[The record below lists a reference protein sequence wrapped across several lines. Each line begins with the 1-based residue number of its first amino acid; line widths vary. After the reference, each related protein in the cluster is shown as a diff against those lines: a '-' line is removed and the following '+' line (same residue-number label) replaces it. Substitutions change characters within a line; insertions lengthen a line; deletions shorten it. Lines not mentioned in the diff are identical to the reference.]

1 MELLALLT
9 VLLLAHA
16 AAYLA
21 LQAVWR
27 RRRARCY
34 LLDYAC
40 HKPSDDRKV
49 STETAGAVIERNK
62 RLGLSEY
69 RFLLKVVVNSGI
81 GEHTYGPRN
90 VLEGREE
97 RPAHADALGE
107 MDDFFAD
114 AVAAVLAKTGVVPRD
129 VDLLVLNVG
138 SFSPAPSLASRIVR
152 RFGMREDVAAYNL
165 SGMGCSAGLIAVD
178 VARNVM
184 LARARRGAATTMAL
198 LVTSESCAPNWYVG
212 TDKSM
217 MLGNCLFR
225 CGGAAA
231 LLTND
236 PAFRSR
242 AKMELRCL
250 VRANIAAH
258 DDAHAAAVHRED
270 ADGRLGVSLS
280 KALPKAAVRAF
291 TDNLQR
297 LAPRILP
304 ASELARFASRLL
316 LRKLGLYL
324 LRRRN
329 YKAAAADGPAP
340 PNKQV
345 IDFKTGV
352 DHFCLHPGGTA
363 VIEAVRK
370 SLGLTAHDVEP
381 ARMTLHRW
389 GNTSASS
396 LWYVLSYMEAKRRL
410 RRGDRVLMVTFG
422 SGFKCNSCYWEVSRD
437 LDDAGAWEDCIH
449 EYPPETLVNPYMD
462 KFGWVN
468 DIQGQGGGFVF

>member
-21 LQAVWR
+21 WQAVSR
-27 RRRARCY
+27 RRRACCY

-49 STETAGAVIERNK
+49 TTEMAGAVIERNK
-62 RLGLSEY
+62 RLGFSEY
-69 RFLLKVVVNSGI
+69 RFLLKVIVNSGI
-81 GEHTYGPRN
+81 GEHTYCPRN

-97 RPAHADALGE
+97 RPTLDDALEE

-114 AVAAVLAKTGVVPRD
+114 AVAGVLARTGVAARD
-129 VDLLVLNVG
+129 VDLVVLNVG
-138 SFSPAPSLASRIVR
+138 SFSPEPSLVSRIVR
-152 RFGMREDVAAYNL
+152 RFGMREDVMAYNL

-178 VARNVM
+178 LARNVM
-184 LARARRGAATTMAL
+184 LTRPRTMAL
-198 LVTSESCAPNWYVG
+198 VVTSESCAPNWYVG

-250 VRANIAAH
+250 VRANIGAH

-291 TDNLQR
+291 TENLQR

-304 ASELARFASRLL
+304 ARELARFASRRL
-316 LRKLGLYL
+316 LRKL
-324 LRRRN
+324 LRR
-329 YKAAAADGPAP
+329 KAAKGEGP
-340 PNKQV
+340 K

-370 SLGLTAHDVEP
+370 SLGLIAYDVEP

-410 RRGDRVLMVTFG
+410 KRGDRVLMVTFG

-437 LDDAGAWEDCIH
+437 LGDAGAWEDCID

>member
-21 LQAVWR
+21 WQAVSR

-49 STETAGAVIERNK
+49 TTETAGAVIERNK

-69 RFLLKVVVNSGI
+69 RFLLKVIVNSGI
-81 GEHTYGPRN
+81 GEHTYCPRN

-97 RPAHADALGE
+97 RPTLADALEE

-114 AVAAVLAKTGVVPRD
+114 AVAAVLAKTGVAARD
-129 VDLLVLNVG
+129 VDLVVLNVG
-138 SFSPAPSLASRIVR
+138 SFAPEPSLVSRIVR
-152 RFGMREDVAAYNL
+152 HFGMREDVMAYNL

-178 VARNVM
+178 LARNVM
-184 LARARRGAATTMAL
+184 LTRPRTMAL

-236 PAFRSR
+236 PAFRDR

-250 VRANIAAH
+250 VRANIGAH

-291 TDNLQR
+291 TENLQR

-304 ASELARFASRLL
+304 ARELARFASRLL
-316 LRKLGLYL
+316 IRKL
-324 LRRRN
+324 LRR
-329 YKAAAADGPAP
+329 KAAAKGEGP
-340 PNKQV
+340 K
-345 IDFKTGV
+345 IDFRTGV

-370 SLGLTAHDVEP
+370 SLGLSAHDVEP

-410 RRGDRVLMVTFG
+410 KRGDRVLMVTFG

-437 LDDAGAWEDCIH
+437 LADAGAWEDCID

-468 DIQGQGGGFVF
+468 DVQGQGGGFVF

>member
-16 AAYLA
+16 VAYLA
-21 LQAVWR
+21 WQAVSR
-27 RRRARCY
+27 RRRACCY

-49 STETAGAVIERNK
+49 TTEMAGDVIERNK
-62 RLGLSEY
+62 RLGLPEY
-69 RFLLKVVVNSGI
+69 RFLLKVIVNSGI
-81 GEHTYGPRN
+81 GEHTYCPRN
-90 VLEGREE
+90 VLQGREE
-97 RPAHADALGE
+97 SPTHDDALEE
-107 MDDFFAD
+107 MDDFFTD
-114 AVAAVLAKTGVVPRD
+114 AVAGVLAKTGVRARD
-129 VDLLVLNVG
+129 VDLVVLNVG
-138 SFSPAPSLASRIVR
+138 SFSPAPSLVSRLVH
-152 RFGMREDVAAYNL
+152 RFGMREDVMAYNL

-178 VARNVM
+178 LARNVM
-184 LARARRGAATTMAL
+184 LTRPRTTMAL
-198 LVTSESCAPNWYVG
+198 VVTSESCTPNWYVG

-236 PAFRSR
+236 PAFRGL

-250 VRANIAAH
+250 VRANIGAH

-291 TDNLQR
+291 TENLQR

-304 ASELARFASRLL
+304 ARELARFVSRLL
-316 LRKLGLYL
+316 LRKLL
-324 LRRRN
+324 LGPRN
-329 YKAAAADGPAP
+329 NSKAEGGGSSP
-340 PNKQV
+340 K

-410 RRGDRVLMVTFG
+410 KRGDRVLMVTFG
-422 SGFKCNSCYWEVSRD
+422 SGFKCNSCYWEVTRD
-437 LDDAGAWEDCIH
+437 LADAGAWEDCID

-462 KFGWVN
+462 KFGWLN
-468 DIQGQGGGFVF
+468 DLQGQGSGFIF

>member
-1 MELLALLT
+1 MEQQ
-9 VLLLAHA
+9 LLLP
-16 AAYLA
+16 L
-21 LQAVWR
+21 LIAVQVVAVVTWRVVSR
-27 RRRARCY
+27 RRRERCY

-49 STETAGAVIERNK
+49 TTETAGAVIERNK

-69 RFLLKVVVNSGI
+69 RFLLKVIVNSGI
-81 GEHTYGPRN
+81 GEETYCPRN
-90 VLEGREE
+90 VLDGRED
-97 RPAHADALGE
+97 RPTHADALEE
-107 MDDFFAD
+107 MDDFFHD
-114 AVAAVLAKTGVVPRD
+114 AVSSVFHKTQVNPCS
-129 VDLLVLNVG
+129 VDLVVLNVG
-138 SFSPAPSLASRIVR
+138 SFSPAPSLVSRIVG
-152 RFGMREDVAAYNL
+152 RFGMREDVMAYNL
-165 SGMGCSAGLIAVD
+165 SGMGCSAGLVAVD
-178 VARNVM
+178 LARNVM
-184 LARARRGAATTMAL
+184 LTRPNTMAL
-198 LVTSESCAPNWYVG
+198 VVTSESCAPNWYTG

-225 CGGAAA
+225 SGGAAV

-236 PAFRSR
+236 PKFRSK

-250 VRANIAAH
+250 VRANIAAN

-270 ADGRLGVSLS
+270 DDGRLGVSLS

-291 TDNLQR
+291 TENLQR

-304 ASELARFASRLL
+304 ATELARFAAQ
-316 LRKLGLYL
+316 L
-324 LRRRN
+324 LRRKLLLFHFQFLFFN
-329 YKAAAADGPAP
+329 NNNNN
-340 PNKQV
+340 NKQPSNNNNNNNNK

-410 RRGDRVLMVTFG
+410 NKGDRVLMVTFG
-422 SGFKCNSCYWEVSRD
+422 SGFKCNSSYWEVIRD
-437 LDDAGAWEDCIH
+437 LHDAGAWEDCIH
-449 EYPPETLVNPYMD
+449 NYPPDNMVNPYMD

-468 DIQGQGGGFVF
+468 DVDGQGGGFVF

>member
-16 AAYLA
+16 ASFLA
-21 LQAVWR
+21 WRAVSR
-27 RRRARCY
+27 RRRSRCY
-34 LLDYAC
+34 LVDYVC

-49 STETAGAVIERNK
+49 TTEMAGAVIERNK

-69 RFLLKVVVNSGI
+69 RFLLKVIVNSGI
-81 GEHTYGPRN
+81 GEHTYCPCN
-90 VLEGREE
+90 VLDGREE
-97 RPAHADALGE
+97 SPTHDDALAE
-107 MDDFFAD
+107 MDDFFHD
-114 AVAAVLAKTGVVPRD
+114 AVAAVLTKSGVAPRD
-129 VDLLVLNVG
+129 VDLVVLNVG
-138 SFSPAPSLASRIVR
+138 SFSPAPSLVSRIVR
-152 RFGMREDVAAYNL
+152 CFGMREDVMAYNL
-165 SGMGCSAGLIAVD
+165 TGMGCSAGLIAVD
-178 VARNVM
+178 LARNVM
-184 LARARRGAATTMAL
+184 LTRRRSTMAL
-198 LVTSESCAPNWYVG
+198 VVTSESCAPNWYTG

-236 PAFRSR
+236 PAFRGR

-250 VRANIAAH
+250 VRANIGAH

-291 TDNLQR
+291 TENLQR

-304 ASELARFASRLL
+304 AGELARFAGRLL
-316 LRKLGLYL
+316 LRKL
-324 LRRRN
+324 LRRKQQA
-329 YKAAAADGPAP
+329 KAGEGPKI
-340 PNKQV
+340 N
-345 IDFKTGV
+345 FKTGV
-352 DHFCLHPGGTA
+352 EHFCLHPGGTA

-370 SLGLTAHDVEP
+370 SLGLTGHDVEP

-410 RRGDRVLMVTFG
+410 KRGDRVLMVTFG
-422 SGFKCNSCYWEVSRD
+422 SGFKCNSCYWEVTRD
-437 LDDAGAWEDCIH
+437 LADAGAWEDCID

>member
-1 MELLALLT
+1 MEMELLPLLT
-9 VLLLAHA
+9 ALLLAHA

-21 LQAVWR
+21 WQAASR
-27 RRRARCY
+27 RRRSRCY

-49 STETAGAVIERNK
+49 TTEAAGAVIERNK
-62 RLGLSEY
+62 RLGLSDY
-69 RFLLKVVVNSGI
+69 RFLLKVIVNSGI
-81 GEHTYGPRN
+81 GEHTYCPRN

-97 RPAHADALGE
+97 SPTHADALEE

-114 AVAAVLAKTGVVPRD
+114 AVAAVLSRTGVPARA
-129 VDLLVLNVG
+129 VDLVVLNVG
-138 SFSPAPSLASRIVR
+138 SFSPAPSLVSRLVR
-152 RFGMREDVAAYNL
+152 RFGMREDVGAYNL
-165 SGMGCSAGLIAVD
+165 SGMGCSAGLVAVD
-178 VARNVM
+178 LARNVM
-184 LARARRGAATTMAL
+184 LTRPRTTAL
-198 LVTSESCAPNWYVG
+198 VVTSESCAPNWYVG

-236 PAFRSR
+236 PALRHR

-250 VRANIAAH
+250 VRANIAAN

-270 ADGRLGVSLS
+270 ADGRLGVCLS

-291 TDNLQR
+291 TENLQR

-304 ASELARFASRLL
+304 ARELARFASRLL
-316 LRKLGLYL
+316 LRKLL
-324 LRRRN
+324 LHKKPN
-329 YKAAAADGPAP
+329 KAAAAAAEGGGGP
-340 PNKQV
+340 K
-345 IDFKTGV
+345 IDFTTGV

-370 SLGLTAHDVEP
+370 SLGLSAQHVEP

-410 RRGDRVLMVTFG
+410 KRGDRVLMVTFG
-422 SGFKCNSCYWEVSRD
+422 SGFKCNSCYWEVTRD
-437 LDDAGAWEDCIH
+437 LADGGAWEDCIDQ
-449 EYPPETLVNPYMD
+449 YPPETLGNPYTD

-468 DIQGQGGGFVF
+468 DVQPGQGGGFFF

>member
-1 MELLALLT
+1 MELLPLLT

-21 LQAVWR
+21 WQAMAR
-27 RRRARCY
+27 ARRARCY
-34 LLDYAC
+34 LLDFAC

-49 STETAGAVIERNK
+49 TTEMAGAVIERNK
-62 RLGLSEY
+62 RLGMPDY
-69 RFLLKVVVNSGI
+69 RFLLKVIVNSGI
-81 GEHTYGPRN
+81 GEHTYCPRN
-90 VLEGREE
+90 VLDGREE
-97 RPAHADALGE
+97 CATHYDALEE
-107 MDDFFAD
+107 MDAFFDD
-114 AVAAVLAKTGVVPRD
+114 AVRAVFEKTGVSPRD
-129 VDLLVLNVG
+129 VDLVVLNVG
-138 SFSPAPSLASRIVR
+138 SFSPAPSLAARVVA
-152 RFGMREDVAAYNL
+152 RFGMREDVQAYNL
-165 SGMGCSAGLIAVD
+165 SGMGCSAGLVSVD
-178 VARNVM
+178 LARQVM
-184 LARARRGAATTMAL
+184 LTRPRTMAL
-198 LVTSESCAPNWYVG
+198 VVTSESCAPNWYNG

-236 PAFRSR
+236 PAYRSR

-250 VRANIAAH
+250 VRAHIGAH
-258 DDAHAAAVHRED
+258 DDAHAAAVHCED

-291 TDNLQR
+291 SENLQR

-304 ASELARFASRLL
+304 AAELARFTVRLL
-316 LRKLGLYL
+316 ARKLM
-324 LRRRN
+324 RR
-329 YKAAAADGPAP
+329 KLKFEGPKI
-340 PNKQV
+340 N
-345 IDFKTGV
+345 FKTGV

-370 SLGLTAHDVEP
+370 NLGLNSYDVEP
-381 ARMTLHRW
+381 ATMTLHRW

-410 RRGDRVLMVTFG
+410 KAGDRVLMVTFG
-422 SGFKCNSCYWEVSRD
+422 SGFKCNSCYWEVSKD
-437 LDDAGAWEDCIH
+437 LDDAGAWEDCIDD
-449 EYPPETLVNPYMD
+449 YPPETMVNPYTE

-468 DIQGQGGGFVF
+468 DLQGQGGAFPF

>member
-1 MELLALLT
+1 MEVLAVVT
-9 VLLLAHA
+9 ALLLAHTL
-16 AAYLA
+16 AYLA
-21 LQAVWR
+21 WQVLSR
-27 RRRARCY
+27 RRRSRCY
-34 LLDYAC
+34 LLEYAC
-40 HKPSDDRKV
+40 HRPSDDRKV
-49 STETAGAVIERNK
+49 TTEMAGAVIERNK
-62 RLGLSEY
+62 RLGISEY
-69 RFLLKVVVNSGI
+69 KFLLKVIVNSGI
-81 GEHTYGPRN
+81 GEHTYCPRN
-90 VLEGREE
+90 VLQGREE
-97 RPAHADALGE
+97 TPTHADALDE
-107 MDDFFAD
+107 MDDFFSG
-114 AVAAVLAKTGVVPRD
+114 AVADVLSRAGVSATD
-129 VDLLVLNVG
+129 VDLVVLNVG
-138 SFSPAPSLASRIVR
+138 SFSPEPSLVSRLVH
-152 RFGMREDVAAYNL
+152 RFGFREDVVAYNL

-178 VARNVM
+178 LARNAM
-184 LARARRGAATTMAL
+184 ATRTSTSTMAL
-198 LVTSESCAPNWYVG
+198 VVTSESCAPNWYVG

-236 PAFRSR
+236 PALRRR

-250 VRANIAAH
+250 VRANIAAS

-304 ASELARFASRLL
+304 AGELARFAVRHLL
-316 LRKLGLYL
+316 LRKLL
-324 LRRRN
+324 LFRRSTN
-329 YKAAAADGPAP
+329 KAQAQP
-340 PNKQV
+340 K

-370 SLGLTAHDVEP
+370 SLGLTEHDVEP

-396 LWYVLSYMEAKRRL
+396 LWYVLGYMEAKRRL
-410 RRGDRVLMVTFG
+410 KRGDRVLMVTFG
-422 SGFKCNSCYWEVSRD
+422 SGFKCNSAYWEVCRD
-437 LDDAGAWEDCIH
+437 LADADAGAWDDCIH
-449 EYPPETLVNPYMD
+449 QYPPETLVNPYMD

-468 DIQGQGGGFVF
+468 DVQGQGGGFVF

>member
-1 MELLALLT
+1 MMELLQLLT
-9 VLLLAHA
+9 ALLLAHA
-16 AAYLA
+16 AAWLVW
-21 LQAVWR
+21 QAVER

-34 LLDYAC
+34 LVDYAC

-49 STETAGAVIERNK
+49 TTEHAGAIIERNK
-62 RLGLSEY
+62 RLGLPEY
-69 RFLLKVVVNSGI
+69 RFLLKVIVNSGI
-81 GEHTYGPRN
+81 GEHTYSPRN
-90 VLEGREE
+90 VLDGREE
-97 RPAHADALGE
+97 CPTHQDSLDE
-107 MDDFFAD
+107 MDDFFDD
-114 AVAAVLAKTGVVPRD
+114 AVAAVFAKTGVAPRD
-129 VDLLVLNVG
+129 VDLVVLNVG
-138 SFSPAPSLASRIVR
+138 SFAPEPSLATRVVH
-152 RFGMREDVAAYNL
+152 RFGMRDDVMAYNL
-165 SGMGCSAGLIAVD
+165 SGMGCSAGLVSVD
-178 VARNVM
+178 LARNVM
-184 LARARRGAATTMAL
+184 LTRPRTMAL
-198 LVTSESCAPNWYVG
+198 VLTSESCAPNWYTG

-250 VRANIAAH
+250 VRAHIGAQ

-291 TDNLQR
+291 TENLQR

-304 ASELARFASRLL
+304 AGELSRFAVRLL
-316 LRKLGLYL
+316 LRKL
-324 LRRRN
+324 LRRKSAG
-329 YKAAAADGPAP
+329 KATEGPKI
-340 PNKQV
+340 N
-345 IDFKTGV
+345 FKTGV

-370 SLGLTAHDVEP
+370 SLGLNSYDVEP
-381 ARMTLHRW
+381 ATMTLHRW

-396 LWYVLSYMEAKRRL
+396 LWYVLAYMEAKRRL
-410 RRGDRVLMVTFG
+410 KAGDRVLMVTFG
-422 SGFKCNSCYWEVSRD
+422 SGFKCNSCYWEVTKD
-437 LDDAGAWEDCIH
+437 LTDAGAWEDCIAD
-449 EYPPETLVNPYMD
+449 YPPENMVNPYME

-468 DIQGQGGGFVF
+468 DLPSQGQGGAFPFF

>member
-1 MELLALLT
+1 MEVLAVVT

-16 AAYLA
+16 AAYVA
-21 LQAVWR
+21 WQAAAR

-34 LLDYAC
+34 LVEYAC
-40 HKPSDDRKV
+40 HKPSEERKV
-49 STETAGAVIERNK
+49 TTEMAGAVIERNK
-62 RLGLSEY
+62 RLGLPEY
-69 RFLLKVVVNSGI
+69 RFLLKVIVNSGI
-81 GEHTYGPRN
+81 GEHTYCPRN
-90 VLEGREE
+90 VLHGREDC
-97 RPAHADALGE
+97 PTHADALDE

-114 AVAAVLAKTGVVPRD
+114 AVAAVLARSGVPARRL
-129 VDLLVLNVG
+129 DLVVLNVG
-138 SFSPAPSLASRIVR
+138 SFSPAPSLVSRLVR

-165 SGMGCSAGLIAVD
+165 SGMGCSAGLVAVD
-178 VARNVM
+178 
-184 LARARRGAATTMAL
+184 LARAAMRTRPRAMAL
-198 LVTSESCAPNWYVG
+198 VVTSESCAPNWYTG

-236 PAFRSR
+236 PAFRGR

-291 TDNLQR
+291 TENLQR

-304 ASELARFASRLL
+304 AGELARFAGRLL
-316 LRKLGLYL
+316 LRKL
-324 LRRRN
+324 RRKAA
-329 YKAAAADGPAP
+329 KAAAEGPKI
-340 PNKQV
+340 N
-345 IDFKTGV
+345 FKAGV

-410 RRGDRVLMVTFG
+410 KRGDRVLMLTFG
-422 SGFKCNSCYWEVSRD
+422 SGFKCNSAYWEVTRD
-437 LDDAGAWEDCIH
+437 LADAGAWEDCIDG
-449 EYPPETLVNPYMD
+449 YPPETLVNPYMD

-468 DIQGQGGGFVF
+468 DVEGHGGGFTF

>member
-1 MELLALLT
+1 MAELLALLT
-9 VLLLAHA
+9 ALLVACVA
-16 AAYLA
+16 W
-21 LQAVWR
+21 QAVSR

-49 STETAGAVIERNK
+49 TTEMAGAVIERNK
-62 RLGLSEY
+62 RLGLTEY
-69 RFLLKVVVNSGI
+69 RFLLKVIVNSGI
-81 GEHTYGPRN
+81 GEHTYCPRN

-97 RPAHADALGE
+97 APTHADALDE

-114 AVAAVLAKTGVVPRD
+114 AVAAVLARTGVRGRD
-129 VDLLVLNVG
+129 VDLVVLNVG
-138 SFSPAPSLASRIVR
+138 SFSPSPSLVSRVVR
-152 RFGMREDVAAYNL
+152 RFGMRDDVMAYNL

-178 VARNVM
+178 LARNVM
-184 LARARRGAATTMAL
+184 LTRPRTMAL
-198 LVTSESCAPNWYVG
+198 VVTSESCAPNWYTG

-236 PAFRSR
+236 PAFRAR

-250 VRANIAAH
+250 VRANIGAH

-291 TDNLQR
+291 TENLQR

-304 ASELARFASRLL
+304 AGELARFAAKLL
-316 LRKLGLYL
+316 LRKL
-324 LRRRN
+324 LRR
-329 YKAAAADGPAP
+329 KVKGEGPKI
-340 PNKQV
+340 N
-345 IDFKTGV
+345 FKTGV

-370 SLGLTAHDVEP
+370 SLGLTGHDVEP

-410 RRGDRVLMVTFG
+410 KRGDRVLMVTFG
-422 SGFKCNSCYWEVSRD
+422 SGFKCNSCYWEVTRD
-437 LDDAGAWEDCIH
+437 LADAGAWEDCID

>member
-9 VLLLAHA
+9 ALLLAHA

-21 LQAVWR
+21 WQAVSR
-27 RRRARCY
+27 RRRSRCY

-49 STETAGAVIERNK
+49 TTETAGAVIERNK

-69 RFLLKVVVNSGI
+69 RFLLKVIVNSGI
-81 GEHTYGPRN
+81 GEHTYCPRN

-97 RPAHADALGE
+97 TPTHADSLEE

-114 AVAAVLAKTGVVPRD
+114 AVAAVLSRTGVPARD
-129 VDLLVLNVG
+129 VDLVVLNVG
-138 SFSPAPSLASRIVR
+138 SFSPEPSLVSRLVR
-152 RFGMREDVAAYNL
+152 RFGMREDVMAYNL

-178 VARNVM
+178 LARNVM
-184 LARARRGAATTMAL
+184 LTRPRTVAL
-198 LVTSESCAPNWYVG
+198 VVTSESCAPNWYVG

-236 PAFRSR
+236 PALRHR

-304 ASELARFASRLL
+304 ARELARFASRLL
-316 LRKLGLYL
+316 LRKLLKKP
-324 LRRRN
+324 
-329 YKAAAADGPAP
+329 KAAGAGEGP
-340 PNKQV
+340 K
-345 IDFKTGV
+345 IDFTTGV

-370 SLGLTAHDVEP
+370 SLGLTAHHVEP

-410 RRGDRVLMVTFG
+410 KRGDRVLMVTFG

-437 LDDAGAWEDCIH
+437 LADAGAWEDCIDQ
-449 EYPPETLVNPYMD
+449 YPPETLVNPYMD

>member
-1 MELLALLT
+1 MALLALLT

-21 LQAVWR
+21 WRAASR

-49 STETAGAVIERNK
+49 TTEMAGAVIERNK

-69 RFLLKVVVNSGI
+69 RFLLKVIVNSGI
-81 GEHTYGPRN
+81 GEHTYCPRN
-90 VLEGREE
+90 VLDCREE
-97 RPAHADALGE
+97 CPTHDDALEE
-107 MDDFFAD
+107 MDDFFDD
-114 AVAAVLAKTGVVPRD
+114 AVAAVLAKTGVKPRD
-129 VDLLVLNVG
+129 VDLVVLNVG
-138 SFSPAPSLASRIVR
+138 SFSPEPSLVSRIVR
-152 RFGMREDVAAYNL
+152 RFGMREDVMAYNL

-178 VARNVM
+178 LARNVM
-184 LARARRGAATTMAL
+184 LTRPRTMAL
-198 LVTSESCAPNWYVG
+198 VVTSESCAPNWYTG

-236 PAFRSR
+236 PAFCGR

-250 VRANIAAH
+250 VRANIGAH

-291 TDNLQR
+291 TKNLQR

-304 ASELARFASRLL
+304 VRELARFAARRLL
-316 LRKLGLYL
+316 RNL
-324 LRRRN
+324 LRR
-329 YKAAAADGPAP
+329 KVKVEGPKI
-340 PNKQV
+340 N
-345 IDFKTGV
+345 FKTGV

-370 SLGLTAHDVEP
+370 SLGLSIHDVEP

-410 RRGDRVLMVTFG
+410 KRGDRVLMVTFG

-437 LDDAGAWEDCIH
+437 LADAGAWEDCID

-462 KFGWVN
+462 MFGWVN
-468 DIQGQGGGFVF
+468 DVQGQGGGFVF

>member
-1 MELLALLT
+1 MELLAVVT
-9 VLLLAHA
+9 ALLLAHA
-16 AAYLA
+16 LAYLA
-21 LQAVWR
+21 WQAASR
-27 RRRARCY
+27 RRRSRCY

-49 STETAGAVIERNK
+49 TTETAGAVIERNK

-69 RFLLKVVVNSGI
+69 RFLLKVIVNSGI
-81 GEHTYGPRN
+81 GEHTYCPRN

-97 RPAHADALGE
+97 RPTLADALDE
-107 MDDFFAD
+107 MDAFFSD
-114 AVAAVLAKTGVVPRD
+114 AVASVLSKSNVDPLA
-129 VDLLVLNVG
+129 VDLVVLNVG
-138 SFSPAPSLASRIVR
+138 SFSPAPSLVSRLVA
-152 RFGMREDVAAYNL
+152 RFGLRDDVMAYNL

-184 LARARRGAATTMAL
+184 LTRPRTMAL
-198 LVTSESCAPNWYVG
+198 VVTSESCAPNWYMG

-236 PAFRSR
+236 PAFRNR

-250 VRANIAAH
+250 VRANIGAH

-291 TDNLQR
+291 TENLQR

-304 ASELARFASRLL
+304 AGELARFAARLL
-316 LRKLGLYL
+316 LRKL
-324 LRRRN
+324 LRR
-329 YKAAAADGPAP
+329 KGKEEGP
-340 PNKQV
+340 K

-370 SLGLTAHDVEP
+370 SLGLSGHDVEP

-410 RRGDRVLMVTFG
+410 KRGDRVLMVTFG
-422 SGFKCNSCYWEVSRD
+422 SGFKCNSCYWEVTRD
-437 LDDAGAWEDCIH
+437 LEDAGAWEDCIDQ
-449 EYPPETLVNPYMD
+449 YPPETLVNPYMD

>member
-1 MELLALLT
+1 MELLAVVT
-9 VLLLAHA
+9 ALLLVHA
-16 AAYLA
+16 LAYLGW
-21 LQAVWR
+21 QAISR
-27 RRRARCY
+27 RRLSRCF
-34 LLDYAC
+34 LVDYAC

-49 STETAGAVIERNK
+49 TTETAGAVIERNK

-69 RFLLKVVVNSGI
+69 RFLLKVIVNSGI
-81 GEHTYGPRN
+81 GEHTYCPRN

-97 RPAHADALGE
+97 SPTLSDALDE
-107 MDDFFAD
+107 MDAFFAD
-114 AVAAVLAKTGVVPRD
+114 AVASVLAKSNVHPQD
-129 VDLLVLNVG
+129 IDLVVLNVG
-138 SFSPAPSLASRIVR
+138 SFSPAPSLVSRLVS
-152 RFGMREDVAAYNL
+152 RFGFRDDVLAYNL

-184 LARARRGAATTMAL
+184 LARAAGAGTTTMAL
-198 LVTSESCAPNWYVG
+198 VVTSESCAPNWYMG

-236 PAFRSR
+236 PAFRHR

-250 VRANIAAH
+250 VRANIGAH
-258 DDAHAAAVHRED
+258 DEAHAAAVHRED
-270 ADGRLGVSLS
+270 ADGRLGVCLS

-291 TDNLQR
+291 TENLQR

-304 ASELARFASRLL
+304 ASELARFAAGLL
-316 LRKLGLYL
+316 LRKL
-324 LRRRN
+324 RRRKPVAAAA
-329 YKAAAADGPAP
+329 KAAAEQGSSP
-340 PNKQV
+340 K

-370 SLGLTAHDVEP
+370 SLGLSEHDVEP

-437 LDDAGAWEDCIH
+437 LDDAGAWEDCIDQ
-449 EYPPETLVNPYMD
+449 YPPETLVNPYME

>member
-21 LQAVWR
+21 WQAVSR

-49 STETAGAVIERNK
+49 TTETAGAVIERNK

-69 RFLLKVVVNSGI
+69 RFLLKVIVNSGI
-81 GEHTYGPRN
+81 GEHTYCPRN

-97 RPAHADALGE
+97 RPTLADALEE

-114 AVAAVLAKTGVVPRD
+114 AVAAVLAKTGVAARD
-129 VDLLVLNVG
+129 VDLVVLNVG
-138 SFSPAPSLASRIVR
+138 SFAPEPSLVSRIVR
-152 RFGMREDVAAYNL
+152 RFGMREDVMAYNL

-178 VARNVM
+178 LARNVM
-184 LARARRGAATTMAL
+184 LTRPRTMAL

-236 PAFRSR
+236 PAFRAR

-250 VRANIAAH
+250 VRANIGAH

-280 KALPKAAVRAF
+280 KTLPKAAVRAF
-291 TDNLQR
+291 TENLQR

-304 ASELARFASRLL
+304 ARELARFASRLL
-316 LRKLGLYL
+316 IRKL
-324 LRRRN
+324 LRR
-329 YKAAAADGPAP
+329 KAAAKGEGP
-340 PNKQV
+340 K
-345 IDFKTGV
+345 IDFRTGV

-370 SLGLTAHDVEP
+370 SLGLSAHDVEP

-410 RRGDRVLMVTFG
+410 KRGDRVLMVTFG

-437 LDDAGAWEDCIH
+437 LADAGAWEDCID

-468 DIQGQGGGFVF
+468 DVQGQGGGFVF

>member
-9 VLLLAHA
+9 LLLLAHT

-21 LQAVWR
+21 WRAVSR

-40 HKPSDDRKV
+40 HRPSDDRKV
-49 STETAGAVIERNK
+49 TTEMAGAVIERNK

-69 RFLLKVVVNSGI
+69 RFLLKVIVNSGI
-81 GEHTYGPRN
+81 GEHTYCPRN
-90 VLEGREE
+90 VIEGREE
-97 RPAHADALGE
+97 SPTHGDALEE
-107 MDDFFAD
+107 MDDFFGD
-114 AVAAVLAKTGVVPRD
+114 AVAAVLARTGVAPRD
-129 VDLLVLNVG
+129 VDLIILNVG
-138 SFSPAPSLASRIVR
+138 SFSPAPSLVSRIVR
-152 RFGMREDVAAYNL
+152 RFDMREDVMAYNL

-178 VARNVM
+178 LARNVM
-184 LARARRGAATTMAL
+184 LTRPRTMAL
-198 LVTSESCAPNWYVG
+198 VVTSESCAPNWYTG

-225 CGGAAA
+225 SGGAAA
-231 LLTND
+231 LITND
-236 PAFRSR
+236 PAFRGR

-250 VRANIAAH
+250 VRANIGAH

-280 KALPKAAVRAF
+280 KALPKAALRAF
-291 TDNLQR
+291 TENLQR

-304 ASELARFASRLL
+304 AGELARFAARLL
-316 LRKLGLYL
+316 LRKL
-324 LRRRN
+324 LRR
-329 YKAAAADGPAP
+329 KVKGEGPKI
-340 PNKQV
+340 N
-345 IDFKTGV
+345 FKTGV

-370 SLGLTAHDVEP
+370 SLGLSGHDVEP

-410 RRGDRVLMVTFG
+410 KRGDRVLMVTFG

-437 LDDAGAWEDCIH
+437 LADAGAWEDCID

-468 DIQGQGGGFVF
+468 DVQGQGGGFVF

>member
-21 LQAVWR
+21 WQAVSRR

-49 STETAGAVIERNK
+49 TTETAGAVIERNK

-69 RFLLKVVVNSGI
+69 RFLLKVIVNSGI
-81 GEHTYGPRN
+81 GEHTYCPRN

-97 RPAHADALGE
+97 RPTLADALEE

-114 AVAAVLAKTGVVPRD
+114 AVAAVLAKTGVAARD
-129 VDLLVLNVG
+129 VDLVVLNVG
-138 SFSPAPSLASRIVR
+138 SFAPEPSLVSRIVR
-152 RFGMREDVAAYNL
+152 RFGMREDVMAYNL

-178 VARNVM
+178 LARNVM
-184 LARARRGAATTMAL
+184 LTRPRTMAL

-236 PAFRSR
+236 PAFRAR

-250 VRANIAAH
+250 VRANIGAH

-270 ADGRLGVSLS
+270 DDGRLGVSLS

-291 TDNLQR
+291 SENLQR

-304 ASELARFASRLL
+304 ARELARFASRLL
-316 LRKLGLYL
+316 IRKL
-324 LRRRN
+324 LRR
-329 YKAAAADGPAP
+329 KAAPKGEGP
-340 PNKQV
+340 K
-345 IDFKTGV
+345 IDFRTGV

-370 SLGLTAHDVEP
+370 SLGLSAHDVEP

-410 RRGDRVLMVTFG
+410 KRGDRVLMVTFG

-437 LDDAGAWEDCIH
+437 LADAGAWEDCID

-468 DIQGQGGGFVF
+468 DVQGQGGGSVF